1 MRDLREA
8 VLPVCPWYSVGD
20 RPRYSLERREAMDF
34 LERFEQSSKRMK
46 KGWAARR
53 EKRAATTY
61 NLSLTVT
68 QKEAAPGTDVALK
81 LDMVDIGTEA
91 AGVALEKIRQ
101 AALDGQL
108 SLPRH
113 AADLL
118 GLSRTRGGVVYERNG
133 TVPKVSDSL

>member
-1 MRDLREA
+1 MREA
-8 VLPVCPWYSVGD
+8 VLSLCPWHGVGD
-20 RPRYSLERREAMDF
+20 RPRYPLERREAMDF
-34 LERFEQSSKRMK
+34 LERFEQSSKRMRK
-46 KGWAARR
+46 AWLTRQERRR
-53 EKRAATTY
+53 ETTY

-68 QKEAAPGTDVALK
+68 QKDAAPGTDVALK